1 MVDPICRWIRMLLA
15 SEMMKMSEEQDQ
27 YLNKNLSYHI
37 YIHILIGLR
46 IGVIK

>member
-37 YIHILIGLR
+37 YSYFNW
-46 IGVIK
+46 IKNRSD